1 MVCNPQENAALCDE
15 VAHLEEKF
23 VRVKEEHRFLLK
35 SLSHYQSV
43 SEGEMLTAAST
54 SSNPPVTFS
63 SSPTWGSV
71 LPGGHNLAPKPG
83 LPKKPKKER
92 KEGGRE
98 NREEDRAMLKK
109 RKVADRGSRRPVF
122 PIVLGDLTVYSLG
135 DIITDSMLF
144 HDPCAIYPVGFCNT
158 RFFASMKGPDQ
169 QCLYTCQIKFAIVP
183 EEESQNAIAASSAL
197 TCHSHLLK
205 AIGADFFGFSHPT
218 VQNLIQSFPGAHKC
232 SNYLWI
238 RFEVCHPG
246 QVLHSLSKDNA
257 SVNFEPYQRHQGF
270 DDSMRVEHNLVGEA
284 EQFGTDFLY
293 LALVLSH
300 LDYCSVVW
308 SGATKR
314 TIAISSEQG
323 STAGP
328 WMYT

>member
-1 MVCNPQENAALCDE
+1 IDA
-15 VAHLEEKF
+15 KTF
-23 VRVKEEHRFLLK
+23 
-35 SLSHYQSV
+35 SLS
-43 SEGEMLTAAST
+43 
-54 SSNPPVTFS
+54 
-63 SSPTWGSV
+63 
-71 LPGGHNLAPKPG
+71 
-83 LPKKPKKER
+83 
-92 KEGGRE
+92 
-98 NREEDRAMLKK
+98 

-205 AIGADFFGFSHPT
+205 AIDFFSHYLTFMAHIMPSGADFFGFSHPT

-293 LALVLSH
+293 LAVPSRLFIYLPVAPRLFLYLAVPSRLFLYLYPLGSVSTYLYH
-300 LDYCSVVW
+300 LGSFSTY
-308 SGATKR
+308 
-314 TIAISSEQG
+314 TIG
-323 STAGP
+323 
-328 WMYT
+328 